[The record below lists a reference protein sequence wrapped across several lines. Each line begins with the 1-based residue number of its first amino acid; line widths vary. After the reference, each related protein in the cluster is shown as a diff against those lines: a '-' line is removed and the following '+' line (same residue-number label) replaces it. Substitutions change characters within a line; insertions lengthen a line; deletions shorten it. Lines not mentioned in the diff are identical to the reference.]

1 MKVSNPVVRLH
12 LVRERAHGGLR
23 IRQWDTL
30 ADLGPGV
37 HELYA
42 GPAELEGVSEVL
54 AEGAG
59 FWRSC
64 SGCHETED
72 GHPVGSYAYSSV
84 LHCSLGSGCS
94 ECGGLGATWDNTDYD
109 LIAHEDGLND
119 AAEVAAPFVPDGLAA
134 ALFNALEAYEAI
146 RDSFPA
152 LRDKEIHIDQCRM
165 LRQHA
170 SQLLEASRGDLLIAE
185 QAVEPAND

>member
-1 MKVSNPVVRLH
+1 MKAANPVVRLH

-30 ADLGPGV
+30 DDIGPGV

-54 AEGAG
+54 AEGHG

-84 LHCSLGSGCS
+84 LQCSLGSGCS
-94 ECGGLGATWDNTDYD
+94 ECGGLGATWDNTDYGR
-109 LIAHEDGLND
+109 IAHEEGLND
-119 AAEVAAPFVPDGLAA
+119 EFDEGAARCSACACGRTDPHAQTLACIKAAGDALRSSGSIRSMLESLDAPGAVFGGPAAAGDGEVA
-134 ALFNALEAYEAI
+134 
-146 RDSFPA
+146 
-152 LRDKEIHIDQCRM
+152 
-165 LRQHA
+165 
-170 SQLLEASRGDLLIAE
+170 
-185 QAVEPAND
+185 ND